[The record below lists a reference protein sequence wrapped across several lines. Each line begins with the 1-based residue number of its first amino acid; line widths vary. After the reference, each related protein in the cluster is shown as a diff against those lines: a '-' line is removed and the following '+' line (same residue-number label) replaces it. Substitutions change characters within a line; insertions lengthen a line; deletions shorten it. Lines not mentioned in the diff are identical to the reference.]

1 MIPGGYRTSAM
12 APAHHCKS
20 WTLFGVIIT
29 EIQLD
34 VKAVAG
40 HISGAFGAVGHGQVN
55 FNLAW
60 ILQAGS
66 RNVMVFLDRYA

>member
-1 MIPGGYRTSAM
+1 MDTERQQWLQHTNT
-12 APAHHCKS
+12 KS
-20 WTLFGVIIT
+20 WTLLGVIIT

-60 ILQAGS
+60 ILQA
-66 RNVMVFLDRYA
+66 